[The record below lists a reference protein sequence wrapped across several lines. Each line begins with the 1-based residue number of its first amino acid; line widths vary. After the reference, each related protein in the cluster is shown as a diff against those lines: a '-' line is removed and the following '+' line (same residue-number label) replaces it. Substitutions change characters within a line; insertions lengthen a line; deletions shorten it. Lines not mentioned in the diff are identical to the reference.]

1 MASSLK
7 EVIRSGEGPQVEFKK
22 TISSFEKIAKT
33 LVAFANSRGG
43 LLLIG
48 IQDDKQVIGVADIEE
63 EYYMLEQAA
72 NFYCNPVVPIQVLE
86 EEVFG
91 KMVLVVRV
99 EESGVKPHQAL
110 NAQGEYLTYIRTNDQ
125 CMVASP
131 LVIKSLNLEKEGRD
145 ALKSVEL
152 TNNQKALYGFLDRKR
167 RITIKDYAKLI
178 NVSKGRAYKILTTL
192 TLDGQLYIHTLER
205 TIFYTRA

>member
-22 TISSFEKIAKT
+22 TISSFQKIAKT

>member
-22 TISSFEKIAKT
+22 TISSFQKIAKT

-131 LVIKSLNLEKEGRD
+131 LVIKSLNLEKESRD

-192 TLDGQLYIHTLER
+192 TLEGQLYIHTLER

>member
-7 EVIRSGEGPQVEFKK
+7 EVIRQGEGPQVEFKK

-43 LLLIG
+43 LIFIG
-48 IQDDKQVIGVADIEE
+48 IQDDKQVIGVADMEE

-72 NFYCNPVVPIQVLE
+72 NFYCNPAVKIQVIE
-86 EEVFG
+86 EEISG
-91 KMVLVVRV
+91 KTVLVVRV
-99 EESGVKPHQAL
+99 EESHTKPHQAL

-125 CMVASP
+125 CMLASP
-131 LVIKSLNLEKEGRD
+131 LVIKSLNMEKEGRD
-145 ALKSVEL
+145 SLKVAEL
-152 TNNQKALYGFLDRKR
+152 TNNQKALYGFLDRKK

-192 TLDGQLYIHTLER
+192 TLDGQLFIHTLER